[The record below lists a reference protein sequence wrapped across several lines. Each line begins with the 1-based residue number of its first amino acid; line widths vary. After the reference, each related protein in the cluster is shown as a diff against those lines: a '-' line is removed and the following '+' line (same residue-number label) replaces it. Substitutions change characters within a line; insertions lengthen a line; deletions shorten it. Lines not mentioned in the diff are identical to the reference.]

1 MPQWEYSKR
10 DLSEVPAKI
19 DDVDLLNDAG
29 RDGWELVAITANN
42 IAYLKRP
49 LGGSAAPAEPAAKP
63 AVTRRK
69 TTPARDSDT

>member
-49 LGGSAAPAEPAAKP
+49 LGGAAAAPEAAAKP

-69 TTPARDSDT
+69 TPHSRDPET